1 LTDLD
6 TQSARARLEGRLQE
20 IERTRERL
28 RREGENM
35 TDGEL
40 SHVDQHPADTGTEM
54 HEQELDQTT
63 GVLLEDEE
71 KRIREALTAIEG
83 GSYGRCIECGKE
95 IPAARLE
102 ARPDAIRCVEHQSE
116 YEGSLRMR
124 GGPPAA

>member
-1 LTDLD
+1 LTNLD
-6 TQSARARLEGRLQE
+6 TQSVRTRLEERLQE
-20 IERTRERL
+20 IERTRERM

-35 TDGEL
+35 TESEL
-40 SHVDQHPADTGTEM
+40 SSIDQHPADSGTEM

-63 GVLLEDEE
+63 EVLLEDEE
-71 KRIREALTAIEG
+71 KRIGEALEAIANG
-83 GSYGRCIECGKE
+83 TYGRCIECGKE

-124 GGPPAA
+124 GGPSAG

>member
-6 TQSARARLEGRLQE
+6 TQTARARLEERLRE

-28 RREGENM
+28 SREGENM
-35 TDGEL
+35 TESEL
-40 SHVDQHPADTGTEM
+40 AHVDQHPADTGTEM

-63 GVLLEDEE
+63 GILLDDEE
-71 KRIREALTAIEG
+71 QRIRAALEAIEK

-95 IPAARLE
+95 IPAGRLE

-116 YEGSLRMR
+116 YEASLRMR
-124 GGPPAA
+124 GGPSI